1 MERQGFPPWLRNQD
15 SMAAMSFPRPLPG
28 SRSEL
33 EGPDSSDFFSFFRL
47 GQKNTSKQRTWNF
60 MVILES
66 FSARKKLG
74 CLCSKYI
81 STLICKLD
89 SWTYYLQVLPSLQL
103 KKNRLRNWMLGRR
116 LLFPFGMASSWQVL
130 LLTEEIL
137 HQLVDSLSH
146 LFTTGFRHT
155 RLLGMGCL
163 NHQEYVSFREWTP
176 LKTNGWIPKRMVWK
190 MYF

>member
-1 MERQGFPPWLRNQD
+1 MGFARIPWQPCL
-15 SMAAMSFPRPLPG
+15 
-28 SRSEL
+28 SRGLCL
-33 EGPDSSDFFSFFRL
+33 EVVQNWKALIRRIFFFRL
-47 GQKNTSKQRTWNF
+47 GQKITSKQRTWNF

-66 FSARKKLG
+66 FSARKIWDVYWVNIYPLWSVNWIVG
-74 CLCSKYI
+74 PTI
-81 STLICKLD
+81 F
-89 SWTYYLQVLPSLQL
+89 QVLPSLQL
-103 KKNRLRNWMLGRR
+103 KKIRLRNWMLGRR